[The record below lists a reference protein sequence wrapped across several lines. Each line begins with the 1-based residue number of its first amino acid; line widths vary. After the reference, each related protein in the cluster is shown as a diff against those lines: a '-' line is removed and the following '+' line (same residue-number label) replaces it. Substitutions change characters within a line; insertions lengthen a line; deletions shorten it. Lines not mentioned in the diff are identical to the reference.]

1 MYSLNKLAL
10 AVENR
15 EFRTNSELHLP
26 NHLNKTETQD
36 SNFFLSENK
45 INENNEKRKRRKII
59 ENNFVNSDKNEN
71 LISFST
77 QNLTFHDKRRN
88 GDGRRNRRRNSRSD
102 YNIINDDNN
111 NKKRNNN
118 DNIDYNNNNN
128 NNNGNNNIDGDT
140 YDNNHNN
147 YKKNDN
153 MDPYGDNLDKNKE
166 GSNYKKNYNNDQNN
180 NIIKNVNNKNNKNV
194 KYDAIVFIRPDV
206 RFISD
211 LPVELLSLY
220 PDTLFVP
227 DFHRS
232 CNGQYLRCIDNE
244 LYVD

>member
-15 EFRTNSELHLP
+15 EFRTNLKLHLP
-26 NHLNKTETQD
+26 NQINKTKIQD
-36 SNFFLSENK
+36 SNFYLSENK
-45 INENNEKRKRRKII
+45 INENSEKRERRKII
-59 ENNFVNSDKNEN
+59 ENNFVNSDKNEK

-77 QNLTFHDKRRN
+77 QNLTLHDKRWN
-88 GDGRRNRRRNSRSD
+88 GDGRRNRRRNNRSD
-102 YNIINDDNN
+102 YNIVNDGKN
-111 NKKRNNN
+111 NKKKNNN
-118 DNIDYNNNNN
+118 DNIDYNNI
-128 NNNGNNNIDGDT
+128 NNIDSDT
-140 YDNNHNN
+140 YDNSHNEYN
-147 YKKNDN
+147 KNNN
-153 MDPYGDNLDKNKE
+153 MDPYGYNLDENKE
-166 GSNYKKNYNNDQNN
+166 GSNYKKNYNNNQNN
-180 NIIKNVNNKNNKNV
+180 KIIKNVNKKNKKNA

-232 CNGQYLRCIDNE
+232 CNGQYLRYIDNE